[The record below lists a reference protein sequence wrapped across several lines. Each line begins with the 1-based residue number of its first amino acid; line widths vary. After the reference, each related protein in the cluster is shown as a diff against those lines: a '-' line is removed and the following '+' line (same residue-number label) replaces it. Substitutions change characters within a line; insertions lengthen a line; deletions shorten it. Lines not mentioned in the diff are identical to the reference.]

1 MTDTPKKTLSIT
13 RKPATTGPVTSP
25 ATPTTVQRTG
35 KRIIRR
41 EDLPAVAKAAVGKTG
56 WMKTDRNGKPL
67 PPKAKK
73 PPRKP
78 APKKQVTPPSDLR
91 MQELDARLNG
101 FRVWVMYQ
109 PLSVGIEKEIFKLI
123 NDEAFSASKRVV
135 QKVLRMH
142 TNHGLYL
149 QAIQHGGA
157 RYTLDGVEQGDVTEY
172 QRQYATETLTKR
184 LQGKS

>member
-13 RKPATTGPVTSP
+13 RKPANTGPVNSP
-25 ATPTTVQRTG
+25 TGTIQRTG

-41 EDLPAVAKAAVGKTG
+41 EDLPQVQRV
-56 WMKTDRNGKPL
+56 P
-67 PPKAKK
+67 PPKPKAPSNKTKPKK

-109 PLSVGIEKEIFKLI
+109 PLSVGIEKEIFRLI

-142 TNHGLYL
+142 THHGLYL

-184 LQGKS
+184 LQGKG